1 MSQYIIETT
10 NDKQSKALI
19 QYLKSL
25 DFVELKPI
33 NERKTKAIA
42 EAKSFLNG
50 LPNQSHNQNDLN
62 KAIKTIRKKYE
73 FQ

>member
-62 KAIKTIRKKYE
+62 KAIKAVRKKYE

>member
-10 NDKQSKALI
+10 DNKQSKALI

-25 DFVELKPI
+25 DFVELKPV
-33 NERKTKAIA
+33 NEYKTKAIT

-50 LPNQSHNQNDLN
+50 LPNQTHNQNDLN
-62 KAIKTIRKKYE
+62 KAIKAIRKKYE
-73 FQ
+73 SQ

>member
-50 LPNQSHNQNDLN
+50 LPNQTHNQNDLN
-62 KAIKTIRKKYE
+62 KAIKAVRKKYE